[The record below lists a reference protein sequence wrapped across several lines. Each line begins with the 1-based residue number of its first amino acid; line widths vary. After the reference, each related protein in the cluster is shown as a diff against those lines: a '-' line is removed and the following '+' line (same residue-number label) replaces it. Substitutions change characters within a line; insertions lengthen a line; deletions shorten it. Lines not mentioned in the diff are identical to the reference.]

1 MKAKAFRLDWFLF
14 ILMAV
19 AVTGMITQAMKDEI
33 ARNPSREA
41 MVELGSLGMV
51 TVEFK
56 TDPYP
61 ASTSGT
67 IGLEF
72 MFMNSRGQPIVPDS
86 FSFEYG
92 RKGSDEPVGSGTIQ
106 PMSDGSGML
115 MASAQ
120 FPSAGSWWV
129 RANFSKDDY
138 ADDVQFA
145 IDVKPE

>member
-1 MKAKAFRLDWFLF
+1 MKAKAFRPDWLLF

-19 AVTGMITQAMKDEI
+19 AVTGLITWAMKDEI

-41 MVELGSLGMV
+41 MVELASHGMV

-61 ASTSGT
+61 PSTTGT
-67 IGLEF
+67 TGLEF

-92 RKGSDEPVGSGTIQ
+92 QKGSNQAVGSGTIQ
-106 PMSDGSGML
+106 PMSDGNGML
-115 MASAQ
+115 MADAQ
-120 FPSAGSWWV
+120 FPSAG
-129 RANFSKDDY
+129 K
-138 ADDVQFA
+138 
-145 IDVKPE
+145 

>member
-1 MKAKAFRLDWFLF
+1 MKAKAFRPDWLLF

-19 AVTGMITQAMKDEI
+19 AVTGLSTWAMKDEI
-33 ARNPSREA
+33 ARNPSRQA
-41 MVELGSLGMV
+41 MVELGSRGMV

-61 ASTSGT
+61 ASINGT
-67 IGLEF
+67 TGLEF
-72 MFMNSRGQPIVPDS
+72 MFRNSRGQPFVPDS
-86 FSFEYG
+86 LSFEYG
-92 RKGSDEPVGSGTIQ
+92 QKGSDEPVGSGTIQ

-129 RANFSKDDY
+129 RANFSKDDF

-145 IDVKPE
+145 INVNSE

>member
-1 MKAKAFRLDWFLF
+1 MKSKGFRPDWLLF

-19 AVTGMITQAMKDEI
+19 AVIGLITWAMKGEI

-41 MVELGSLGMV
+41 MVELGSYGMV

-61 ASTSGT
+61 ASTTGT
-67 IGLEF
+67 TGLEF

-92 RKGSDEPVGSGTIQ
+92 QKGSDQPAGSGTIQ

-115 MASAQ
+115 MTNVQ
-120 FPSAGSWWV
+120 FPSAGSWWMRV
-129 RANFSKDDY
+129 NFSKDDF
-138 ADDVQFA
+138 ADNAQFA
-145 IDVKPE
+145 IDVKAE